1 MIEPY
6 RSKHQGDRME
16 DITFASAK
24 SMARAIQDKEVSAV
38 ELVEA
43 HLRRID
49 EVNPHLNAVVT
60 LAGDRAL
67 AEAREAD
74 ASFAK
79 GESKGPLHGVP
90 MTVKDSHDTEGIV
103 STGGTTGRTT
113 FVPDR
118 DATTIARMRA
128 AGAIVLGK
136 TNTPELTLSFETDNL
151 IFGRTNNP
159 YDVSRTPGGSSGGA
173 AAIIAAGGSPLD
185 LGTDTGGSIRVPAG
199 FCGIAG
205 LKPSSGRVPRTGH
218 IIHHLLGAT
227 ESLTTVGP
235 LARYVE
241 DLALVLPIIAGPDW
255 IDPAI
260 VPMPIDDPT
269 NVDLSGVRVASFADI
284 GTVSPTA
291 EVEATVDAAAN
302 ALKDAGVTV
311 TEDRPAPLAERDE
324 LRMLTADGGAGI
336 QRLLDAAGTT
346 QPHPRIERMAA
357 TAEAL
362 EVGDYTA
369 MLESV
374 DAFRSEM
381 LSFMENYDALL
392 CPVRPF
398 PALPHGESMS
408 REMSPSGSYTS
419 AFNTTGWPGAVVR
432 AGTSPEGMPIGVQLI
447 TRPWTEAVALA
458 LAQVV
463 ETALGGWQKPPI

>member
-1 MIEPY
+1 
-6 RSKHQGDRME
+6 ME
-16 DITFASAK
+16 EIIFASAK
-24 SMARAIQDKEVSAV
+24 SMARAIRDKEASSV
-38 ELVEA
+38 EVVEA

-49 EVNPHLNAVVT
+49 EVNPKLNAVVQ

-67 AEAREAD
+67 AEARAAD
-74 ASFAK
+74 DSLSR

-103 STGGTTGRTT
+103 STAGTTGRAS

-118 DATTIARMRA
+118 DATTVARMRA

-151 IFGRTNNP
+151 VYGRTNNP
-159 YDVSRTPGGSSGGA
+159 YDLSRTPGGSSGGA
-173 AAIIAAGGSPLD
+173 AAIIASGGSPLD

-205 LKPSSGRVPRTGH
+205 LKPTSGRVPRTGH

-235 LARYVE
+235 LARFVE

-255 IDPAI
+255 TDPAI
-260 VPMPIDDPT
+260 VPMPVDDPAS
-269 NVDLSGVRVASFADI
+269 VDLSNMRVASFADN

-291 EVEATVDAAAN
+291 EVVAAVEAAAN
-302 ALKDAGVTV
+302 ALRDAGAAV
-311 TEDRPAPLAERDE
+311 TEDMPPAIAKRDE

-346 QPHPRIERMAA
+346 RPHPRIERMAGA
-357 TAEAL
+357 AEAM

-369 MLESV
+369 MLEEV

-381 LSFMENYDALL
+381 LGFMENYDALL

-463 ETALGGWQKPPI
+463 ETALGGWRKPPI